1 MQNKKVSIVIPY
13 YNNNSTISE
22 TLESVFNQT
31 YKNFEVLI
39 VNDGSNEEATQY
51 LNEISNK
58 FEIKILNQNNAG
70 PSIARNL
77 GAKSANGFYLLFLD
91 ADDLIDATYL
101 EKCLN
106 EFHKNPNL
114 EIVYSKAKY
123 FDYVNKDW
131 DLPLLKFPEFLIDNC
146 IYISALIK
154 RDTFINLGLFDTN
167 INFTED
173 WEIWMRIIKKYGAT
187 SVYRIPETLF
197 FYRKRKEKNSL
208 TDTRDIDDNAEKCRL
223 YIYNK
228 HYDLYKENKMDL
240 VSLLTSKDDN
250 LKYKKKYYNVWY
262 RKLFY
267 NLKKKND
274 GKKE

>member
-13 YNNNSTISE
+13 YNNNSTILE

-39 VNDGSNEEATQY
+39 VNDGSNEEAALY

-58 FEIKILNQNNAG
+58 FELSILNQNNAG

-77 GAKSANGFYLLFLD
+77 GAKNATGFYLLFLD
-91 ADDLIDATYL
+91 ADDLIDTTYL
-101 EKCLN
+101 EKCIN
-106 EFHKNPNL
+106 EFDKNPKL

-123 FDYVNKDW
+123 FDYVNEDW
-131 DLPLLKFPEFLIDNC
+131 NLPLLKFPEFLIDNC

-173 WEIWMRIIKKYGAT
+173 WEIWMRIIKKYGEA

-208 TDTRDIDDNAEKCRL
+208 TDTRDVNDNAEICRL

-228 HYDLYKENKMDL
+228 HYDLYKENNLGL
-240 VSLLTSKDDN
+240 VTLLTSKDDN

-267 NLKKKND
+267 SLTKKNN

>member
-13 YNNNSTISE
+13 YNNNSTILE

-39 VNDGSNEEATQY
+39 VNDGSNEEAALY

-58 FEIKILNQNNAG
+58 FELSILNQNNAG

-77 GAKSANGFYLLFLD
+77 GAKNATGFYLLFLD
-91 ADDLIDATYL
+91 ADDLIDTTYL
-101 EKCLN
+101 EKCIN
-106 EFHKNPNL
+106 EFDKNPKL

-123 FDYVNKDW
+123 FDYVNEDW
-131 DLPLLKFPEFLIDNC
+131 NLPLLKFPEFLIDNC

-173 WEIWMRIIKKYGAT
+173 WEIWMRIIKKYGEA
-187 SVYRIPETLF
+187 SVYRISETLF

-208 TDTRDIDDNAEKCRL
+208 TDTRDVNDNAEICRL

-228 HYDLYKENKMDL
+228 HYDLYKENNLGL
-240 VSLLTSKDDN
+240 VTLLTSKDDN

-267 NLKKKND
+267 SLTKKNN